1 MQCLGSFKFWFRS
14 GSALE
19 KNGSGSRSWTF
30 IQDLMIFLTE
40 EEFELFFFF
49 FHFFLRIRI
58 LQSKILQIQRIL
70 ISILKK
76 KQFVLTKGTQL
87 QSWCC
92 KFFQDLSF
100 WLCFDYSRIL
110 FTPEE
115 MKEFQFHAHKVP
127 GAR

>member
-1 MQCLGSFKFWFRS
+1 
-14 GSALE
+14 
-19 KNGSGSRSWTF
+19 
-30 IQDLMIFLTE
+30 MIFLTE

-49 FHFFLRIRI
+49 FHLFFADPDPA
-58 LQSKILQIQRIL
+58 IQNIANPTDPDQYF
-70 ISILKK
+70 KK

>member
-49 FHFFLRIRI
+49 FHLFFADPDPA
-58 LQSKILQIQRIL
+58 IQNIANPTDPD
-70 ISILKK
+70 
-76 KQFVLTKGTQL
+76 QYF
-87 QSWCC
+87 
-92 KFFQDLSF
+92 
-100 WLCFDYSRIL
+100 
-110 FTPEE
+110 
-115 MKEFQFHAHKVP
+115 
-127 GAR
+127 